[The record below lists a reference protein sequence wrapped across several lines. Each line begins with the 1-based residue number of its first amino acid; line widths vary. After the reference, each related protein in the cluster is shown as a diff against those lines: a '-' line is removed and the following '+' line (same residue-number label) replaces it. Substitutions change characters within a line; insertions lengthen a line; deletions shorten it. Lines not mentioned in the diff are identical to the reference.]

1 MAIQASPEAI
11 REMAQDIRSTITDI
25 EHISEGIRSGIRSTE
40 SWDDA
45 KAAQFNEVMQR
56 IARLTESPVSDLNA
70 AIPKLEN
77 LAQIL
82 DSYNGKS
89 IG

>member
-1 MAIQASPEAI
+1 MGIQASPEAI
-11 REMAQDIRSTITDI
+11 REMAQDIRSTVSDI
-25 EHISEGIRSGIRSTE
+25 EHISEGIRSGIRATD

-82 DSYNGKS
+82 DNYNGRS